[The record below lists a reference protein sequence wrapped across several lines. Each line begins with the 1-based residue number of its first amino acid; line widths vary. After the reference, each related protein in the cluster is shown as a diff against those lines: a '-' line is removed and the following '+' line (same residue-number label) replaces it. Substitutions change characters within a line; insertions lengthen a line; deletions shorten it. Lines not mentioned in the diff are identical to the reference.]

1 MSGTIANSRAIEA
14 VLARLQGPP
23 AQGQLLVHS
32 LDATGTVPMGACAIP
47 EVNGGLFEEGTI
59 FVRRNPAT
67 DDGSWPVVQGGTLV
81 EVESIQGGEHVNLP
95 GGTVYRWDAPLEGIE
110 LVSTAESTGLTGGT
124 RSEALAALRAIRQYK
139 SLSALSVE
147 EFFRAQAAC
156 EYPAAV
162 LAWAASAP
170 LDGPM
175 AAAPGP
181 RSARVARGRMLFR
194 HTWIIYLITSRLD
207 SEGQRRRE
215 GERLR
220 DDVLQIL
227 IDATGA
233 RSGQL
238 RVSTDPGIEILSA
251 SVAKITPTSYVDR
264 IEFATRVVLERRKEA
279 ESFGPWLST
288 RLRQQTAEQAGAP
301 LDLPDARFP
310 MVLPDPES

>member
-23 AQGQLLVHS
+23 ALSQLLVHS
-32 LDATGTVPMGACAIP
+32 LEATGSVPMGACAIP
-47 EVNGGLFEEGTI
+47 EVNGGLFEEGTV

-67 DDGSWPVVQGGTLV
+67 ADGSWPVVQAGTLV
-81 EVESIQGGEHVNLP
+81 SVESIQGGEHVNLP
-95 GGTVYRWDAPLEGIE
+95 GSTLFRWDEPREGIE
-110 LVSTAESTGLTGGT
+110 LVSEAPAPLVGGA
-124 RSEALAALRAIRQYK
+124 RSEAFAALRAIRQYK
-139 SLSALSVE
+139 SLSSLSIE
-147 EFFRAQAAC
+147 EFFRAQAAV

-162 LAWAASAP
+162 LCWAGANP

-194 HTWIIYLITSRLD
+194 HAWIVYLITSRLD

-215 GERLR
+215 GEQLR
-220 DDVLQIL
+220 DDVLEIL

-238 RVSTDPGIEILSA
+238 RVSTDPGIEIIST

-264 IEFATRVVLERRKEA
+264 VEFATRVVLERRKEG
-279 ESFGPWLST
+279 ETFSPWLST
-288 RLRQQTAEQAGAP
+288 RLRQQTAVQAGSP

-310 MVLPDPES
+310 MVLPEPES